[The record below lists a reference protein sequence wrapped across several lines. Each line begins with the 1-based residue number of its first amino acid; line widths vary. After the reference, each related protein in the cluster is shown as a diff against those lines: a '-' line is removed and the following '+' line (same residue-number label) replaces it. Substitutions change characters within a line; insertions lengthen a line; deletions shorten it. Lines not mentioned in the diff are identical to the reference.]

1 MEDEPLNEVDLF
13 PSLNLTQNGLK
24 LSGEKYAIKA
34 IRIRYENETKF
45 ENSNKQ
51 IESRAE
57 ISPNVY
63 EEQSSIFDEILEL
76 FTSNGL
82 QFNGF
87 NTLEAILEYVGEIG
101 LNNLPKQVLEVLLQK
116 LPQNLN
122 FQNLALK
129 ASDILTEKL
138 PKMLPNNFEDTLK
151 QGKNLWDSFKHL
163 FELSQRRK
171 RNAEN
176 KLSVAEDAS
185 LTALIYVDMFF
196 RLTGSRE
203 NPECVA
209 HYFCMSS
216 KSAKML
222 GDLPVKLSGYLSDF
236 AADLLI
242 PNYWINPDFLKNVT
256 KLARKK
262 DFECNEKFP
271 DC

>member
-76 FTSNGL
+76 FTNNGL

-138 PKMLPNNFEDTLK
+138 PKMLPNNFSRLA
-151 QGKNLWDSFKHL
+151 NLD
-163 FELSQRRK
+163 
-171 RNAEN
+171 
-176 KLSVAEDAS
+176 
-185 LTALIYVDMFF
+185 
-196 RLTGSRE
+196 
-203 NPECVA
+203 
-209 HYFCMSS
+209 
-216 KSAKML
+216 
-222 GDLPVKLSGYLSDF
+222 
-236 AADLLI
+236 
-242 PNYWINPDFLKNVT
+242 
-256 KLARKK
+256 
-262 DFECNEKFP
+262 
-271 DC
+271 